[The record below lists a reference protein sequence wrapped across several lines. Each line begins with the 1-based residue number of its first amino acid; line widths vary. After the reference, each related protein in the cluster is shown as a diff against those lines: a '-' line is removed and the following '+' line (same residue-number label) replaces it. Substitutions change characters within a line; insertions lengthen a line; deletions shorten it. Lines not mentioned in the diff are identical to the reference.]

1 MINKFVK
8 FAQHHALINSKKIIL
23 LALSIT
29 IFIGSG
35 IRFILLD
42 DNVMNMLPN
51 NIESKRV
58 WEDIVQEFKYSD
70 FLFVV
75 FGTKGQ
81 NVLTKEKLAIAW
93 NLTKSFEL
101 IKQVEEVISISTINR
116 IDNEDGFLEVNKV
129 MSSQNLDS
137 LEIQSLKDYLNNNSN
152 LSSQIISKNKDYIS
166 IIIRPKNEHEFSNL
180 VSSVKE
186 ITKPYEALYE
196 FHYGGQPY
204 IAGTVP
210 QLIQTETRKLMLL
223 GLFIMSIILLINL
236 RNFSAVC
243 MILLLIAMSL
253 VSMLGFLGW
262 AFYFTNSKY
271 FFFSFINSSM
281 PIVLLT
287 IANSD
292 GVHMLSRFFRE
303 IRNKQNKTIAIK
315 KTMHKLLLPI
325 FLTSLTTSAAFLT
338 MLTSPIPTMS
348 GYGISIGF
356 GILWAWILSSIFLP
370 ALINLKIWDFSSKAF
385 LKPSILEKLVNSI
398 SKIILQYPK
407 RVLSFGIII
416 LFVSSFGI
424 PKINVEVNLIN
435 LFKPGNIIRESTM
448 FLDHELAGSMNL
460 LIKVKGDIKDPK
472 LLNQM
477 IIIQDYLETIPS
489 VNTTVSI
496 ANVVKEMHKT
506 IMFGEPRYNNI
517 PNNKDKINNLFTMYS
532 LTGDPEDFGSLV
544 NYEYN
549 TGIITAMMHTI
560 STREIIHLNDQINN
574 FLISKTPNVNIEISG
589 LMMFLKDFVNLVV
602 QSSITSI
609 ITSIIVILCI
619 IWIFFRQFKFGF
631 LSIIPLISAVL
642 LNFGLMGWFKI
653 DLTHFTALLTAI
665 IIGVGVDFSIHY
677 ISAYINHI
685 KKNTSKNNITEKV
698 INDVGYPILLDVFSN
713 MAFSALIFSTL
724 IPLVDM
730 GGLMIFA
737 MLSTSFGTLTI
748 LASIMEINK
757 NKLYKINQK

>member
-1 MINKFVK
+1 LINKFVK
-8 FAQHHALINSKKIIL
+8 FAQHHALKNSKKIIL
-23 LALSIT
+23 LAISIT

-42 DNVMNMLPN
+42 DNVMNMLPA

-93 NLTKSFEL
+93 DLTKSFGL
-101 IKQVEEVISISTINR
+101 INQVEEVISISTINR
-116 IDNEDGFLEVNKV
+116 IDSDDGFLEVNKV
-129 MSSQNLDS
+129 MPSKYLNS
-137 LEIQSLKDYLNNNSN
+137 LEIQSLKDYLNSNSN

-166 IIIRPKNEHEFSNL
+166 IIIRPKNEQEFSNL
-180 VSSVKE
+180 VASVKE
-186 ITKPYEALYE
+186 ATKPYENLYE

-243 MILLLIAMSL
+243 MILLLITMSL

-262 AFYFTNSKY
+262 AFYFTDSKY

-356 GILWAWILSSIFLP
+356 GILWAWILSSVFLP
-370 ALINLKIWDFSSKAF
+370 ALINLKTWDFSSKAF

-398 SKIILQYPK
+398 SNIILQYPK

-460 LIKVKGDIKDPK
+460 LIKVEGDIKDPK

-506 IMFGEPRYNNI
+506 IMFGEPRYDNI

-532 LTGDPEDFGSLV
+532 PTGDPEDFGSLV